1 MRSFELYGYERVW
14 LPIFEYAR
22 VLERTR
28 SIGSALRFVE
38 PDSGEVMALRAD
50 MTPQVA
56 RLVSTRYRQ
65 APMPARLCY
74 QGSVL
79 RRRRE
84 RARMESQVVQA
95 GIELVGSAGLNADF
109 EVISALCDA
118 VRAAG
123 LTHFVLDIGHAG
135 IASSLTSRFPV
146 EVRGGLNEALS
157 AKDTLVLERRGWDAG
172 LRGPELRAL
181 VALADLH
188 GGQELLASGAKQL
201 AETPAASC
209 GEELRSLGEQVLAA
223 GIADQ
228 VVFDFGETNRFDY
241 YTGVMFQVLA
251 AGPGEALGSGGRYDN
266 LYPRFGIERPAAGC
280 ALDLN
285 NVCRA
290 LETAN
295 WSERTFPKL
304 VASGSVPPELLAAL
318 RRREVAC
325 AVTDATVDA
334 YGDAWGFE
342 FRLATEGGASV
353 LTAPDAELSLTVGDT
368 EQQAQQIADFIKQ
381 RRQHA

>member
-353 LTAPDAELSLTVGDT
+353 LTAPDAELALTVGDT